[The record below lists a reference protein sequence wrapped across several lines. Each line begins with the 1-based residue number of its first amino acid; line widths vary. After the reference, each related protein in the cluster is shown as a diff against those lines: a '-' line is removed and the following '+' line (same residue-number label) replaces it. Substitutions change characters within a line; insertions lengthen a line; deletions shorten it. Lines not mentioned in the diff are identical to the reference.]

1 MIIRFGI
8 LSALGGLAG
17 AWLHSWAEGPALTLV
32 FSALLIFA
40 GGATLTGLAKRMRFG
55 RRAAWVAG
63 GISGLFGG
71 LVGNQGGIRSAA
83 LLGFDID
90 RQAFVATATAIG
102 IVVDAARMP
111 VYVATEWRGMSQALG
126 TIAVATLGVLVGTV
140 WGVRLLRR
148 IPDTLPRAMQGAV
161 PYVNVGISYLM
172 LVVATLAWLELSRG
186 TVRPLLKVSAAAG
199 PAIAAAG
206 IGAFLIKGDA
216 DAFVLPDNVLASY
229 ACCSW

>member
-1 MIIRFGI
+1 
-8 LSALGGLAG
+8 
-17 AWLHSWAEGPALTLV
+17 
-32 FSALLIFA
+32 
-40 GGATLTGLAKRMRFG
+40 
-55 RRAAWVAG
+55 
-63 GISGLFGG
+63 
-71 LVGNQGGIRSAA
+71 
-83 LLGFDID
+83 
-90 RQAFVATATAIG
+90 
-102 IVVDAARMP
+102 
-111 VYVATEWRGMSQALG
+111 
-126 TIAVATLGVLVGTV
+126 
-140 WGVRLLRR
+140 
-148 IPDTLPRAMQGAV
+148 MQGAV